1 MISAACKK
9 HKGPACRYSDGS
21 SDNRIWDFGSGKFYI
36 PKLGNFNLELNFCV
50 GIIKFLKPE
59 NQNFLTNPS
68 LTITRGLISSS
79 FANLG

>member
-1 MISAACKK
+1 MQVVMDHQITEFGISVLV
-9 HKGPACRYSDGS
+9 S
-21 SDNRIWDFGSGKFYI
+21 FTYI

-50 GIIKFLKPE
+50 GIISFPKPE